1 MRYLL
6 RYHAEYR
13 YSGPVFDQH
22 NVLRVTPATT
32 PQQRVRGFRVV
43 VEPSART
50 RMYSD
55 YFGTDVVEFNVPGE
69 HERLAITAEGE
80 VVNEEPD
87 PPPDGGWELTKTDE
101 YRSRGGEF
109 LLHTGDEP
117 GNGGLASLREAIA
130 ADSPRGTLEALCRVI
145 PDRFEYR
152 PGATFVGSTVD
163 DLLEG
168 GAGVCQDFVHLSLI
182 LLRDAGIAARYVSGY
197 LFAGPPST
205 GQTPSNG
212 GGNSVEVN
220 THAWVEALVPGS
232 GGAESAWIGADP
244 TNRKLAGDEHVKIG
258 HGRHY
263 GDVAPIRGV
272 YRGAG
277 GTTDH
282 EVNVRMTRLTS

>member
-1 MRYLL
+1 MRFSL

-13 YSGPVFDQH
+13 YSAPVFDQH

-32 PQQRVRGFRVV
+32 PLQRVRGFRVV

-50 RMYSD
+50 RTYHD
-55 YFGTDVVEFNVPGE
+55 YFGTEVVEFNVAGE
-69 HERLAITAEGE
+69 HERLAITAQGE
-80 VVNEEPD
+80 VATEEPGE
-87 PPPDGGWELTKTDE
+87 PQAGAWELTGTDA

-117 GNGGLASLREAIA
+117 QNGELAGLRDAIA
-130 ADSPRGTLEALCRVI
+130 GDTPGATLEALCRVI

-152 PGATFVGSTVD
+152 KGATFVGSTVN

-168 GAGVCQDFVHLSLI
+168 GAGVCQDFVHLALI

-197 LFAGPPST
+197 LFAAPEAEGDD
-205 GQTPSNG
+205 
-212 GGNSVEVN
+212 SVEVD
-220 THAWVEALVPGS
+220 THAWVEALLP
-232 GGAESAWIGADP
+232 GAEGEGAAWVGADP

-258 HGRHY
+258 HGRFY

-277 GTTDH
+277 SEAEH
-282 EVNVRMTRLTS
+282 EVSVQMTRLTS

>member
-32 PQQRVRGFRVV
+32 PLQRVRGFRVA
-43 VEPSART
+43 VEPTART
-50 RMYSD
+50 RTYSD
-55 YFGTDVVEFNVPGE
+55 YFGTEVVEFNVPGE
-69 HERLAITAEGE
+69 HDRLAITAEGE
-80 VVNEEPD
+80 VLNEEPGA
-87 PPPDGGWELTKTDE
+87 PPDGGWELTEADE
-101 YRSRGGEF
+101 YTARGAEF
-109 LLHTGDEP
+109 LLHTDDEP
-117 GNGGLASLREAIA
+117 GNGRLAELREAIA

-197 LFAGPPST
+197 LFAAPE
-205 GQTPSNG
+205 NG

-220 THAWVEALVPGS
+220 THAWVEALVPSPNGDE
-232 GGAESAWIGADP
+232 AAWIGADP

-277 GTTDH
+277 GTTGH

>member
-32 PQQRVRGFRVV
+32 PLQRVRGFRVV

-50 RMYSD
+50 RIYSD
-55 YFGTDVVEFNVPGE
+55 YFGTEVVEFNVPGE

-80 VVNEEPD
+80 VVSEEPG
-87 PPPDGGWELTKTDE
+87 PPPDGGWELTKSDGYT
-101 YRSRGGEF
+101 SRGGEF
-109 LLHTGDEP
+109 LLHTEDEP
-117 GNGGLASLREAIA
+117 GNGKLASLREAIA
-130 ADSPRGTLEALCRVI
+130 ADSPRETVEALCRVI

-197 LFAGPPST
+197 LFAAPE
-205 GQTPSNG
+205 NG
-212 GGNSVEVN
+212 GGDSVEVN
-220 THAWVEALVPGS
+220 THAWVEALVPGPDD
-232 GGAESAWIGADP
+232 GEPAWIGADP

-277 GTTDH
+277 GTTGH

>member
-1 MRYLL
+1 MRYQL

-32 PQQRVRGFRVV
+32 PLQRVRGFRVV

-50 RMYSD
+50 RAYSD
-55 YFGTDVVEFNVPGE
+55 YFGTDVIEFNVPGE

-80 VVNEEPD
+80 VVNEEPA
-87 PPPDGGWELTKTDE
+87 PPPEGGWELTQTDA
-101 YRSRGGEF
+101 YTSRGGEF
-109 LLHTGDEP
+109 LLHSGDEP
-117 GNGGLASLREAIA
+117 QNGRLTELREAIS
-130 ADSPRGTLEALCRVI
+130 ADSPRETLEALCRVV

-152 PGATFVGSTVD
+152 RGVTFVGSTVD
-163 DLLEG
+163 DLLDG

-197 LFAGPPST
+197 LFAGP
-205 GQTPSNG
+205 GNG

-220 THAWVEALVPGS
+220 THAWVEGLVPGPDGEEAS
-232 GGAESAWIGADP
+232 WVGADP
-244 TNRKLAGDEHVKIG
+244 TNRKLVGDEHVKIG

-272 YRGAG
+272 YRGTG
-277 GTTDH
+277 GTAAH

>member
-1 MRYLL
+1 MRFSL

-32 PQQRVRGFRVV
+32 PLQRVRGFRVV

-50 RMYSD
+50 RTYSD
-55 YFGTDVVEFNVPGE
+55 YFGTEVVEFNVPGE
-69 HERLAITAEGE
+69 HDRLAITAEGE
-80 VVNEEPD
+80 VISEEPGTS
-87 PPPDGGWELTKTDE
+87 PEGGWDLTKSDAYT
-101 YRSRGGEF
+101 SRGGEF
-109 LLHTGDEP
+109 LLHTDDEP
-117 GNGGLASLREAIA
+117 GNGKLSSLREAIA
-130 ADSPRGTLEALCRVI
+130 ADSPRETVEALCRVI

-197 LFAGPPST
+197 LFAAPD
-205 GQTPSNG
+205 NG

-220 THAWVEALVPGS
+220 THAWVEALVPGPN
-232 GGAESAWIGADP
+232 GDEPAWVGADP

-277 GTTDH
+277 GTTGH

>member
-32 PQQRVRGFRVV
+32 PLQRVRGFRVV
-43 VEPSART
+43 VEPNART
-50 RMYSD
+50 RSYSD
-55 YFGTDVVEFNVPGE
+55 YFGTEVVEFNVPGE

-80 VVNEEPD
+80 VISEEPG
-87 PPPDGGWELTKTDE
+87 PPPEGGWEPTNAEAYT
-101 YRSRGGEF
+101 SRGGEF
-109 LLHTGDEP
+109 LLHTDDEP
-117 GNGGLASLREAIA
+117 ANGKLTSLRAAIA
-130 ADSPRGTLEALCRVI
+130 ADSPRETLEALCRVI

-197 LFAGPPST
+197 LFAAP
-205 GQTPSNG
+205 QNG
-212 GGNSVEVN
+212 HGNSVEVN
-220 THAWVEALVPGS
+220 THAWVEALLPGQN
-232 GGAESAWIGADP
+232 GDEPVWVGADP
-244 TNRKLAGDEHVKIG
+244 TNRKLVGDEHVKIG

-277 GTTDH
+277 GTTGH

>member
-32 PQQRVRGFRVV
+32 PLQRVRGFRVV
-43 VEPSART
+43 VEPTART
-50 RMYSD
+50 RTYSD
-55 YFGTDVVEFNVPGE
+55 YFGTEVVEFNVPGE

-80 VVNEEPD
+80 VVREEPGL
-87 PPPDGGWELTKTDE
+87 PPEGAWELIKTDA
-101 YRSRGGEF
+101 YASRGGEF
-109 LLHTGDEP
+109 LLHTDDEP
-117 GNGGLASLREAIA
+117 GNGKLTELRAAIA
-130 ADSPRGTLEALCRVI
+130 ADSPRETLEALCRVI

-197 LFAGPPST
+197 LFAAPE
-205 GQTPSNG
+205 NG
-212 GGNSVEVN
+212 AGGNSVEVN
-220 THAWVEALVPGS
+220 THAWVEALVPGR
-232 GGAESAWIGADP
+232 GGSDAAWVGADP
-244 TNRKLAGDEHVKIG
+244 TNRKLVGDEHVKIG

-277 GTTDH
+277 GTTGH